1 MQKFIQTAQQII
13 LAAKTAQQIILTAA
27 VLVVWWVNRKR
38 KASPHAILS
47 VFNAIAYYVVVCNRK
62 EWMFHPVMCYII
74 SKFVVILLP
83 VRIIHVSN
91 LYELHNLHK
100 SFSHSS
106 SSTVFLLLHIK
117 TGMLSTS
124 TNNIIKQAKV
134 C

>member
-62 EWMFHPVMCYII
+62 ECGCI
-74 SKFVVILLP
+74 
-83 VRIIHVSN
+83 
-91 LYELHNLHK
+91 
-100 SFSHSS
+100 
-106 SSTVFLLLHIK
+106 T
-117 TGMLSTS
+117 
-124 TNNIIKQAKV
+124 Q
-134 C
+134 